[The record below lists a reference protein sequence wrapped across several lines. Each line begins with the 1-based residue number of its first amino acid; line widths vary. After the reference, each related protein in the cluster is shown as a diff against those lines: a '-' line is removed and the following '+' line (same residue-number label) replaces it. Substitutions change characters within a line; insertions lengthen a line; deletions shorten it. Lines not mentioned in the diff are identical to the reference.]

1 MSKKSSNFASKMS
14 PEELAKHRQ
23 VYWEALSKGLDDCR
37 YGLPF
42 TEEEKREVF
51 SHIKDSEIIYNVEH
65 GIPPS
70 HTLDHYIYIAAMV
83 H

>member
-1 MSKKSSNFASKMS
+1 MTA
-14 PEELAKHRQ
+14 EELAKHRQ

-42 TEEEKREVF
+42 TEKEKREVF

>member
-1 MSKKSSNFASKMS
+1 MKA
-14 PEELAKHRQ
+14 EELAKHRQ